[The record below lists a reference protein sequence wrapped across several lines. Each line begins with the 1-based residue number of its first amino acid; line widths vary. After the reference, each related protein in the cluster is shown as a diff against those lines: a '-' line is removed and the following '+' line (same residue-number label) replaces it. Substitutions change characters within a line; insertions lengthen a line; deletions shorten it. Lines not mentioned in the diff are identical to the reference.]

1 VLVDLLALGLGIGTV
16 DPTHTGTLLPV
27 QTQPAQVFK
36 QPMNVLFPTAL
47 SIGILDA
54 QQEYTAVFTGQQRI
68 EQGSPYIA

>member
-1 VLVDLLALGLGIGTV
+1 
-16 DPTHTGTLLPV
+16 
-27 QTQPAQVFK
+27 
-36 QPMNVLFPTAL
+36 MNVLFPTAL